1 MVRLV
6 SVVRVAAV
14 LVAACGTDPVVLAPI
29 IDGPPPGSD
38 ASAFPDLETIDLS
51 IALAGAPD
59 NLVDR
64 TFVSGQTLE
73 LDEAPYGENLVVHML
88 GRVAGAE
95 VAVGRTCPFAI
106 RPDEAPPSP
115 HLYFARTVRW
125 ADSAVPTSGARLGGS
140 AITHVDGSGLF
151 IGGVDPAGAPIVTID
166 QFDALAGQFTALA
179 DVTPRRG
186 GATAALGDGR
196 VVIVGGIDP
205 VTEAAAT
212 MLDVVQPSATA
223 DRRVETIDAGP
234 LVKAIAPALAT
245 SSDGRVIAFGGRDGA
260 VPSSQ
265 LVEISGVGAGI
276 TLRTLTRAPLA
287 TARSHHTAT
296 RISDSLGAPIL
307 IAGGLDAANLVIA
320 TAEVYKPLSDVT
332 EPAPGAAMIVPRRD
346 HRAVRLPDGSV
357 LIAGGYD
364 ALNMPVRQLEVFSL
378 EKGFTITAGEL
389 PPTAGVTD
397 QSITQLPDGRI
408 LFAGGRDSTGAVVD
422 AAFIVRLDP
431 LGGGV
436 DVAITDRLSTPRAG
450 HQATLLCDG
459 TVMLVGGLGADSPAE
474 RYNPPAAGRR

>member
-1 MVRLV
+1 MVKRL
-6 SVVRVAAV
+6 AAI
-14 LVAACGTDPVVLAPI
+14 LFAACGTDPVVLAPI
-29 IDGPPPGSD
+29 IDSPPAGSD

-73 LDEAPYGENLVVHML
+73 LDEVPYGENLVVHMI

-106 RPDEAPPSP
+106 RPDEPPPSP

-125 ADSAVPTSGARLGGS
+125 ADSAMPTSGARLGGS
-140 AITHVDGSGLF
+140 ALTHVDGSGLY
-151 IGGVDPAGAPIVTID
+151 IGGLDPAGAPIVTID
-166 QFDALAGQFTALA
+166 QFDALAGRFTALA

-205 VTEAAAT
+205 ATDTAAT

-223 DRRVETIDAGP
+223 DRRVETIDGGP
-234 LVKAIAPALAT
+234 LVKAVAPALAT
-245 SSDGRVIAFGGRDGA
+245 LSDGRVIAFGGRDA
-260 VPSSQ
+260 APSSQ

-276 TLRTLTRAPLA
+276 TLRTLTRAALT

-307 IAGGLDAANLVIA
+307 IAGGLDAANLPIA
-320 TAEVYKPLSDVT
+320 TAEVYKPLSDLT
-332 EPAPGAAMIVPRRD
+332 EPAPGAPMVVPRRD

-364 ALNMPVRQLEVFSL
+364 AANAPVRQLEVFSL
-378 EKGFTITAGEL
+378 ETGFTVTAGEL

-459 TVMLVGGLGADSPAE
+459 TVLLVGGIGSDSPAE

>member
-1 MVRLV
+1 
-6 SVVRVAAV
+6 VVKRAW
-14 LVAACGTDPVVLAPI
+14 LLLAACSTDPIVLAPI
-29 IDGPPPGSD
+29 IDSPPDGSD

-73 LDEAPYGENLVVHML
+73 LDEVPYGENLVVHMI

-106 RPDEAPPSP
+106 RPNETPPSP

-125 ADSAVPTSGARLGGS
+125 ADSKTPTSGARMGGS
-140 AITHVDGSGLF
+140 AVSHLDGSGLY
-151 IGGVDPAGAPIVTID
+151 IGGLDANGAPILTID
-166 QFDALAGQFTALA
+166 QFDALAGRFSILA
-179 DVTPRRG
+179 EVTPRRG

-205 VTEAAAT
+205 ASGAAAT
-212 MLDVVQPSATA
+212 MLDVVAPSATPE
-223 DRRVETIDAGP
+223 RRVETIDGGP
-234 LVKAIAPALAT
+234 LVKAVAPALAT
-245 SSDGRVIAFGGRDGA
+245 LSDGRVIAFGGRDSVA
-260 VPSSQ
+260 PSSQ

-276 TLRTLTRAPLA
+276 TLRTLTRAALA
-287 TARSHHTAT
+287 TPRSNHTAT
-296 RISDSLGAPIL
+296 RLSDSLGAPIL
-307 IAGGLDAANLVIA
+307 IAGGLDAAGLPIA

-346 HRAVRLPDGSV
+346 HRAVRLPDGSILV
-357 LIAGGYD
+357 AGGFD
-364 ALNMPVRQLEVFSL
+364 AANAPVRQFEVFSL
-378 EKGFTITAGEL
+378 EKGFTPTTGEL

-397 QSITQLPDGRI
+397 QSITRLPDGRI

-459 TVMLVGGLGADSPAE
+459 TVMLVGGLATDSPAE